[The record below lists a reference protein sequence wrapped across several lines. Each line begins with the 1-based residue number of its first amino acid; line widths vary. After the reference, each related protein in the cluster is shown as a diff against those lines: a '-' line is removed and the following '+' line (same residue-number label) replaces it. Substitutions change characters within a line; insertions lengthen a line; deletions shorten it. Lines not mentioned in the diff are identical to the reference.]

1 MSDQLSSILNGEP
14 ELLASGFGFTEG
26 PVWHPDSYLYFSDIP
41 NNHLLKWVPGQS
53 PYVAM
58 DGTQGGNGL
67 TFDKQGRLLMCQMA
81 ARRVV
86 RFDGEGA
93 MTVVADRWEGK
104 RLTAPNDVVG
114 RSDGTIFFTDPGGR
128 VPMEDREIKFAG
140 VYTVSP
146 GRQDGPGH
154 RRVRVSQRPGL
165 LPRRVHPVRGHKPQE
180 PGLSRRREQRGD
192 MCPHRRIRAF
202 DVAADGS
209 LSNNRVFAD
218 MSSALEGVPDG
229 MKVDMDG
236 RVWCTGNGGT
246 QIYDKDGNHV
256 GDLRTGEVPANCA
269 WGGSDNRTL
278 FLTARTS
285 VYTVRVNTPGTAHP
299 PGPLD
304 GPVYNHVHH
313 GRLAQGE
320 GLVQRRPQLRR
331 VLHRTAVDAEPPG
344 HAGHV
349 QGQGEVHTQVLAPA
363 VLVLEHV
370 P

>member
-1 MSDQLSSILNGEP
+1 MSDKLSSILSGEP

-58 DGTQGGNGL
+58 ENTQGGNGL

-86 RFDGEGA
+86 RFDGDGS

-128 VPMEDREIKFAG
+128 VPMDEREIKFAG

-146 GRQDGPGH
+146 DGEMGLATDECEYPNGLAFSPDESILYVAISRKNLDCLKEEERGEVCTH
-154 RRVRVSQRPGL
+154 RL
-165 LPRRVHPVRGHKPQE
+165 
-180 PGLSRRREQRGD
+180 
-192 MCPHRRIRAF
+192 IRAF

-218 MSSALEGVPDG
+218 MSSNLLGVPDG

-246 QIYDKDGNHV
+246 QIYDRDGSHV
-256 GDLRTGEVPANCA
+256 GDLRTDEVPANCA

-285 VYTVRVNTPGTAHP
+285 VYTVRVNTPGTP
-299 PGPLD
+299 IPRGS
-304 GPVYNHVHH
+304 
-313 GRLAQGE
+313 
-320 GLVQRRPQLRR
+320 
-331 VLHRTAVDAEPPG
+331 
-344 HAGHV
+344 
-349 QGQGEVHTQVLAPA
+349 
-363 VLVLEHV
+363 
-370 P
+370 

>member
-14 ELLASGFGFTEG
+14 EMLASGFGFTEG
-26 PVWHPDSYLYFSDIP
+26 PVWHPDGYLYFSDIP

-58 DGTQGGNGL
+58 EGTQGGNGL

-93 MTVVADRWEGK
+93 MTVVADRWQGK

-128 VPMEDREIKFAG
+128 VPMEEREIKFAG

-146 GRQDGPGH
+146 DGKM
-154 RRVRVSQRPGL
+154 GL
-165 LPRRVHPVRGHKPQE
+165 ATDECEYPN
-180 PGLSRRREQRGD
+180 GLAFSPDESILYVAISRKNLDCLKREQRGE

-218 MSSALEGVPDG
+218 MSSDLPGVPDG

-285 VYTVRVNTPGTAHP
+285 VYTVRVNTPGTP
-299 PGPLD
+299 IPRDP
-304 GPVYNHVHH
+304 
-313 GRLAQGE
+313 
-320 GLVQRRPQLRR
+320 
-331 VLHRTAVDAEPPG
+331 
-344 HAGHV
+344 
-349 QGQGEVHTQVLAPA
+349 
-363 VLVLEHV
+363 
-370 P
+370 

>member
-14 ELLASGFGFTEG
+14 EMLASGFGFTEG

-41 NNHLLKWVPGQS
+41 NNHLLKWVPGQA

-93 MTVVADRWEGK
+93 MTVVADRWQGK

-128 VPMEDREIKFAG
+128 VPMEEREIKFAG

-146 GRQDGPGH
+146 DGKM
-154 RRVRVSQRPGL
+154 GL
-165 LPRRVHPVRGHKPQE
+165 ATDECEYPN
-180 PGLSRRREQRGD
+180 GLAFSPDESILYVAISRKNLDCLKREQRGE

-218 MSSALEGVPDG
+218 MSSDLPGVPDG

-285 VYTVRVNTPGTAHP
+285 VYTVRVNTPGTP
-299 PGPLD
+299 IPRDP
-304 GPVYNHVHH
+304 
-313 GRLAQGE
+313 
-320 GLVQRRPQLRR
+320 
-331 VLHRTAVDAEPPG
+331 
-344 HAGHV
+344 
-349 QGQGEVHTQVLAPA
+349 
-363 VLVLEHV
+363 
-370 P
+370 